1 MGIIDWIFVVGYFT
15 IIGVIGYQTSKR
27 IQTVK
32 DYNVA
37 GEKVTWTILF
47 ASLAASVLG
56 GGASTGMAG
65 NVYKEGY
72 VFMFAFCAYGIASI
86 LIGYFIAPRLKAYKG
101 AQTVGDIM
109 ERHYGKKAKLVT
121 GILSVGLCT
130 GIIGGQALALGTML
144 NVILD
149 IPPIV
154 GILIGMGSVILYTSF
169 GGVMAVIQT
178 DVVQFVLLGVILPL
192 SLIIGLFA
200 VGGTDT
206 LIEKIPDVHF
216 TLLGNWEL
224 ATFIGLFVTFLLG
237 EALIPPYTQRV
248 FSSKD
253 PETARK
259 GYIIS
264 GFFSFGF
271 FFITGSL
278 GLVAYVLFPGIQT
291 DNALPTIVKELL
303 PVGVTGLAVAAL
315 LAVIMSTA
323 SSFLNATTVSF
334 MRDIYPFLRRK
345 KISDKQELFMGRVLT
360 VVVGVASLIFAINVP
375 SIIAAL
381 EYSYYLWAPTIVCP
395 LVMGIMW
402 RIRNAAAGI
411 CSIIAGAVITLVWT
425 LILHDP
431 FGLSGVVPGFIA
443 NAIAFFTVLS
453 LTKNNVAGKPANKVD
468 KELLENDVI

>member
-1 MGIIDWIFVVGYFT
+1 MENLDWIFVVGYFAF
-15 IIGVIGYQTSKR
+15 IAVIGYQTSKR
-27 IQTVK
+27 IRTVK

-37 GEKVTWTILF
+37 GEKVTISILF

-65 NVYKEGY
+65 NVYKDGY
-72 VFMFAFCAYGIASI
+72 VFMFAFCAYGIASV

-144 NVILD
+144 KVILD
-149 IPPIV
+149 IPPLV
-154 GILIGMGSVILYTSF
+154 GILIGMGAVILYTSF

-178 DVVQFVLLGVILPL
+178 DVLQFVLLGVILPL

-206 LIEKIPDVHF
+206 LIAKVPDFHF
-216 TLLGNWEL
+216 TLLGNWEIT
-224 ATFIGLFVTFLLG
+224 TFIGLFVTFLLG
-237 EALIPPYTQRV
+237 EALIPPYTQRI

-259 GYIIS
+259 GYIIA

-271 FFITGSL
+271 FFITASL

-323 SSFLNATTVSF
+323 SSFLNSTTVSF
-334 MRDIYPFLRRK
+334 MRDIYPFLNRK
-345 KISDKQELFMGRVLT
+345 KTSDKQELLLGRILT
-360 VVVGVASLIFAINVP
+360 VIVGIASLIFALNVP

-381 EYSYYLWAPTIVCP
+381 EYSYYLWAPTVVFP

-402 RIRNAAAGI
+402 NFRNATVGLS
-411 CSIIAGAVITLVWT
+411 SIVVGAIITLIWT
-425 LILHDP
+425 FALHEP

-443 NAIAFFTVLS
+443 NIITFFIAHS
-453 LTKNNVAGKPANKVD
+453 LTKNNDAGSSAIKVD
-468 KELLENDVI
+468 KEMLENDVV